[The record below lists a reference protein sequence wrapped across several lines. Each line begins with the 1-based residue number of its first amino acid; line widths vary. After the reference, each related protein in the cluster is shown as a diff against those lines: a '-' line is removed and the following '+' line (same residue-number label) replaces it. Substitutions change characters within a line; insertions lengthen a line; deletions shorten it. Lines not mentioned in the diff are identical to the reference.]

1 MIPQGLADRLR
12 NPRGAQPAT
21 GEIRPESALARVALA
36 IAARRGARACLS
48 QYAFPAAA
56 PPRGLSRSPALD
68 ERKGK
73 QCKSWLFHGRS
84 PRE

>member
-36 IAARRGARACLS
+36 IAARRGARGLPIPICFSRCGAT
-48 QYAFPAAA
+48 
-56 PPRGLSRSPALD
+56 PRGEPKPRS
-68 ERKGK
+68 G
-73 QCKSWLFHGRS
+73 
-84 PRE
+84 